1 MSRNSTACRAG
12 RKQPRPVAMADQ
24 ERPLFPL
31 PSVDE
36 HRFGLLPD
44 GPERLDVLVA
54 MIDAARESIK
64 LLYYIFLDDSASIRV
79 RDALVAAHGRGVKVA
94 LLVDGFGSGTASDAF
109 FAPLAETDSIFCRY
123 EPKRSRR
130 YLLRNHQKM
139 AIADDRKAIIG
150 GFNVAQGYFAA
161 QGTEGWRDLGL
172 TIEGPAAGRLSDYF
186 DDIVRWSENPRA
198 EMEELRS
205 ILLRRHEQDGDVR
218 LLFGGP
224 TRELS
229 PWGQTLRNDLNG
241 GTMIDVI
248 AAYFAPYAPQ
258 LRPIR
263 RAAKRGRSRVV
274 TAAKSDNSVTI
285 AAARNR
291 YRYLLPEVEVYEYQP
306 MMLHTKLYVID
317 DIVYIGSA
325 NFDVRSLYLNLE
337 VMLRIRDAGFADMI
351 RHYVDHEIAECVRI
365 TPENYARSQ
374 TLWTR
379 IKGRLSYFLM
389 AVLDYNVTRRLN
401 FGIDGR

>member
-1 MSRNSTACRAG
+1 
-12 RKQPRPVAMADQ
+12 MADQ
-24 ERPLFPL
+24 ERPIYPL
-31 PSVDE
+31 PGVDG
-36 HRFGLLPD
+36 HRFVLLPE
-44 GPERLDVLVA
+44 GPERLDTLIA
-54 MIDAARESIK
+54 LIDGARESIK
-64 LLYYIFLDDSASIRV
+64 LLFYIFLEDSASTRV
-79 RDALVAAHGRGVKVA
+79 RDALVAAHSRGVKVS
-94 LLVDGFGSGTASDAF
+94 LLVDGFGSAKASDAF
-109 FAPLAETDSIFCRY
+109 FAPLAETGCVFCRY

-130 YLLRNHQKM
+130 YLLRNHQKI
-139 AIADDRKAIIG
+139 AIADGRLAMVG

-161 QGTEGWRDLGL
+161 YKSEGWRDLGL
-172 TIEGPAAGRLSDYF
+172 QVEGPAARRLSNYF
-186 DDIVRWSENPRA
+186 DDIVRWSRDPRSQ
-198 EMEELRS
+198 MEDLRS
-205 ILLRRHEQDGDVR
+205 ILLRHHEQDGDVR

-241 GTMIDVI
+241 GTMIDVV

-263 RAAKRGRSRVV
+263 RAARFGRSRVI
-274 TAAKSDNSVTI
+274 TAAKSDNNVTI

-306 MMLHTKLYVID
+306 MMLHTKLYVVD

-337 VMLRIRDAGFADMI
+337 VMVRIRDAGFADMV
-351 RHYVDHEIAECVRI
+351 RRYVDNEIVDCVRI
-365 TPENYARSQ
+365 TPEDYARSQ

-389 AVLDYNVTRRLN
+389 SVLDYNVSRRLN
-401 FGIDGR
+401 FGIDGQ

>member
-1 MSRNSTACRAG
+1 
-12 RKQPRPVAMADQ
+12 MADQ
-24 ERPLFPL
+24 ERPHYPL
-31 PSVDE
+31 PDVAG
-36 HRFGLLPD
+36 HRFDLLSE
-44 GPERLDVLVA
+44 GPERLDALVA
-54 MIDAARESIK
+54 LINDANESVK
-64 LLYYIFLDDSASIRV
+64 LLFYIFLEDSASIRV
-79 RDALVAAHGRGVKVA
+79 RDALVAAHRRGVKVA
-94 LLVDGFGSGTASDAF
+94 LLVDGFGSAKASDAF
-109 FAPLAETDSIFCRY
+109 FAPLAETDCIFCRY

-139 AIADDRKAIIG
+139 AIADDRLAMIG

-161 QGTEGWRDLGL
+161 YRTEGWRDLGL
-172 TIEGPAAGRLSDYF
+172 KVEGPAAARLAKYF
-186 DDIVRWSENPRA
+186 DDIVRWSGNPRSQ
-198 EMEELRS
+198 MEDLRG
-205 ILLRRHEQDGDVR
+205 ILLRHHEQDGDVR

-248 AAYFAPYAPQ
+248 AAYFAPYAPS

-263 RAAKRGRSRVV
+263 RAARQGRSRVI
-274 TAAKSDNSVTI
+274 TAAKSDNNVTI

-337 VMLRIRDAGFADMI
+337 VMLRVRDAGFAASI
-351 RHYVDHEIAECVRI
+351 RNFVDDEIADCKRI
-365 TPENYARSQ
+365 TPEDYASSQ

-389 AVLDYNVTRRLN
+389 SVLDYNVSRRLN
-401 FGIDGR
+401 FGIDGQ

>member
-1 MSRNSTACRAG
+1 
-12 RKQPRPVAMADQ
+12 MADQ
-24 ERPLFPL
+24 ERPSYPL
-31 PSVDE
+31 PSVDG
-36 HRFGLLPD
+36 HRFGLLPE
-44 GPERLDVLVA
+44 GPERLDALVA
-54 MIDAARESIK
+54 LIDGSRVSIK
-64 LLYYIFLDDSASIRV
+64 LLYYIFLEDPASIRV
-79 RDALVAAHGRGVKVA
+79 RDALVAAHERGVKVA
-94 LLVDGFGSGTASDAF
+94 LLVDGFGSGGASDAF
-109 FAPLAETDSIFCRY
+109 FAPLAETDCSFCRY

-139 AIADDRKAIIG
+139 AIADERKAMIG
-150 GFNVAQGYFAA
+150 GFNVEQGYFAA
-161 QGTEGWRDLGL
+161 YGAEGWRDLGL
-172 TIEGPAAGRLSDYF
+172 SVEGPAARRLADYF
-186 DDIVRWSENPRA
+186 DDIVRWSEDSHA
-198 EMEELRS
+198 QMEELRG
-205 ILLRRHEQDGDVR
+205 ILLRHHEQDGDVR

-229 PWGQTLRNDLNG
+229 PWGQTLRNDLSG
-241 GTMIDVI
+241 GAMVDII

-263 RAAKRGRSRVV
+263 RATKRGRARVI
-274 TAAKSDNSVTI
+274 TAAKSDNAVTI

-337 VMLRIRDAGFADMI
+337 VMLRIRDAGFADSI
-351 RHYVDHEIAECVRI
+351 RLYVDHEIADCVRI
-365 TPENYARSQ
+365 TPEDYARSQ

-401 FGIDGR
+401 FGIDGQ